1 MTGRI
6 LHPKKRADASTLFR
20 CRPKASTAIDYFLSK
35 SSGCIKTRPP
45 VETTRSRPPNLAK
58 YSFHHGRKE
67 RDGRPEEQP
76 PLRRTQARRLAAS
89 MPLIHASI
97 LFVPQKVNPIQG
109 RKHPSM
115 QPLSWTH
122 ALASLIELDYPTR
135 YGPITSNISPTLV
148 AGFCAD
154 GLTLHSP
161 LWCTM
166 RRPARCNA
174 SPRLPSTAP
183 YTPSKFL
190 RYSMPKSLD
199 IA

>member
-6 LHPKKRADASTLFR
+6 LHPKKRADTSTLFR
-20 CRPKASTAIDYFLSK
+20 CRPKASTAIDSFLSI
-35 SSGCIKTRPP
+35 SSVCLQTRPQ
-45 VETTRSRPPNLAK
+45 VETTRSRPTNLAK
-58 YSFHHGRKE
+58 YSSHHGRKE

-76 PLRRTQARRLAAS
+76 PLRRTQARRSAAS

-109 RKHPSM
+109 RKQPSM

-122 ALASLIELDYPTR
+122 ALASLIKLDYPTR

-154 GLTLHSP
+154 GLMLPSA
-161 LWCTM
+161 LWCVS
-166 RRPARCNA
+166 RRPAR
-174 SPRLPSTAP
+174 
-183 YTPSKFL
+183 
-190 RYSMPKSLD
+190 
-199 IA
+199 